1 MQMDKHHALQDFLDA
16 YDNHAVMVITE
27 AVANAIDIKSTKI
40 RIEFREDIEDGSK
53 WVSFHNNGP
62 AMTERQF
69 NDYHVLARS
78 SKSKGEGIGFA
89 GIGAKVYL
97 AAWDDAV
104 IHTET
109 TDGRTSFASNMY
121 VRQETLKWR
130 RVRPTLDTPGTLYSV
145 RVKDS
150 DYTYMEGLAEDI
162 VTDTFTPA
170 LLSGLAVSING
181 RSVNP
186 WRPPAR
192 FRKRVTI
199 TSKRKRFPSVI
210 TVTEDDIQ
218 GDKLGVQYHVSG
230 KVITTKRPDWTAE
243 IKPTYKK
250 RIHAFVNAT
259 DISDLL
265 NLNKTSFKSGASTTM
280 RDISA
285 KIYDVL
291 KREGYIEG
299 DSMQKW
305 ESNRLTRFFEKLF
318 KDPRYAFL
326 NPDVKGGAGVSGH
339 GSGETSG
346 GTGPGSEDG
355 GSEDEGDRDSTS
367 DGEGPKKTRKRNP
380 RTGGGGSF
388 KIGYVQR
395 ADDSRDGWLD
405 MLTNKVIINLEHPL
419 FIKYERNTS
428 ARNQRMG
435 AIITATLIKNAA
447 SKKEMS
453 PAEAFDLQTN
463 LLTMA
468 KDEMW

>member
-1 MQMDKHHALQDFLDA
+1 MQMDRHHALQDFLDA
-16 YDNHAVMVITE
+16 YDNHSVMVITE

-40 RIEFREDIEDGSK
+40 EMELKENIEDGYK

-62 AMTERQF
+62 TMTERQF

-109 TDGRTSFASNMY
+109 TDGKTSFASDMY
-121 VRQETLKWR
+121 VRQKTLKCKR
-130 RVRPTLDTPGTLYSV
+130 TIPTLKTPGTLYSV
-145 RVKDS
+145 RVKDE
-150 DYTYMEGLAEDI
+150 DYAYMEGLAEDI
-162 VTDTFTPA
+162 ITDTFTPA
-170 LLSGLAVSING
+170 LLSGLTVSING
-181 RSVNP
+181 KPVNP
-186 WRPPAR
+186 WKPSAL
-192 FRKRVTI
+192 FKKSVTI
-199 TSKRKRFPSVI
+199 TAKRKRFPSVV
-210 TVTEDDIQ
+210 TVTEDDIP
-218 GDKLGVQYHVSG
+218 GDKLGMQYHVSG
-230 KVITTKRPDWTAE
+230 KVITTKKPDWIAE
-243 IKPTYKK
+243 IKPAYKK
-250 RIHAFVNAT
+250 RIHAFVDAT
-259 DISDLL
+259 NISDLL
-265 NLNKTSFKSGASTTM
+265 NLNKTNFKSNANITM

-285 KIYDVL
+285 KVYNVL
-291 KREGYIEG
+291 KIEGYVEE

-326 NPDVKGGAGVSGH
+326 NPDVKGGSGSSGR
-339 GSGETSG
+339 GSGEEG
-346 GTGPGSEDG
+346 DGTRTGSEEDVDR
-355 GSEDEGDRDSTS
+355 DEGGDDTS
-367 DGEGPKKTRKRNP
+367 EHEGPKKTRKPNT

-395 ADDSRDGWLD
+395 ADDPRDGWLD
-405 MLTNKVIINLEHPL
+405 TLTNKVIINLEHPL

-435 AIITATLIKNAA
+435 TIITATLIKNAA